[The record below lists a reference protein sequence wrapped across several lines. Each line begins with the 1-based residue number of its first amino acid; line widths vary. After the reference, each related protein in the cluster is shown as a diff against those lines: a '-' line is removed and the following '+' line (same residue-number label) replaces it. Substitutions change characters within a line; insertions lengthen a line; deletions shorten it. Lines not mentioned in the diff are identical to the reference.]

1 MHDAAK
7 KDPRMS
13 ADSNSSQAPTEA
25 GAEPLGEAGQ
35 VSESPVADLLPS
47 DAIGLELVRLL
58 AETHP
63 ADLTADAG
71 SIADAPAYDGH
82 VALALDT
89 DVLPDIDATLDML
102 TSSHQLFDVPAL
114 DVGNVVDDS
123 LPT

>member
-1 MHDAAK
+1 
-7 KDPRMS
+7 MS
-13 ADSNSSQAPTEA
+13 VDSDSSQSSTGA
-25 GAEPLGEAGQ
+25 GADPSVEAGQ
-35 VSESPVADLLPS
+35 AADAPVAELQVPADS
-47 DAIGLELVRLL
+47 IGLELVRLL
-58 AETHP
+58 AEIHP
-63 ADLTADAG
+63 EDLAAAVA
-71 SIADAPAYDGH
+71 SNNADAPAYDGH